1 MSRYLNLAYK
11 NLHRRK
17 IRSFLTIGGV
27 GVAVAVL
34 VSLLGFNAG
43 YRIALEKDVSGMG
56 YQVLVT
62 AKGCP
67 YELATVALAGTGSLR
82 YLTDDT
88 VAKIKQDKEV
98 SELTP
103 MLMNPLIKEDGNGF
117 YTFWG
122 IDKDSYIKL
131 RPMVKIASGKHK
143 EKVLDPST
151 GQEVDKEID
160 GPMGRWFNTREV
172 KPDEIY
178 LKNGRI
184 VKGLIV
190 GEGEYEKVAGRELDP
205 LSGEYIETK
214 KTFKSVKIMLPSR
227 LYSKAEV
234 ASVVGTITL
243 KDGSQIR
250 GDVSKVDENT
260 FKVVNKEIL
269 AAGQPHSINVPD
281 AVLSNIEGQQ
291 NTYSKEQVLKVED
304 ELFLKDGSKVAG
316 VILSETADMYNV
328 GDMELAYPNTEE
340 VTSDLIETDSLGN
353 LKVINNKLDEKSVT
367 EVVLGWEAAQTG
379 FLQVGQ
385 KMTLKVKEMA
395 KEKVKE
401 KIIDPL
407 SGFEKEIE
415 REVEKPVFNA
425 YTFKVV
431 GILERGGSKDD
442 GSYFIQLEDAQRIFR
457 KYKMLTGIGIKLN
470 DLAKLPMFTDRI
482 YNRKELGET
491 QVVSLAEVKGTI
503 LNLVQTAKILVMS
516 VAFIAIVVALIGVMN
531 TILMSVFERTQ
542 EIGIMKAIGASR
554 MDIFKLI
561 WLETIIICV
570 LGGIAGTFI
579 AVFGGSYIEKLI
591 RGVMSKAGY
600 VPAGQIVHFTP
611 QIIIGCFIGAIIL
624 GVLSGIW
631 PAYRAAKMRPIEA
644 IRSGE

>member
-1 MSRYLNLAYK
+1 MSKYLNLAYK

-178 LKNGRI
+178 LKNGRV

-205 LSGEYIETK
+205 VSGEYIETK
-214 KTFKSVKIMLPSR
+214 KTFKSVKIMLSSR
-227 LYSKAEV
+227 IYNKVEV
-234 ASVVGTITL
+234 ESATGVLTL
-243 KDGSQIR
+243 KDGAKIK
-250 GDVSKVDENT
+250 GEVTKVDENT
-260 FKVVNKEIL
+260 FKVVNK
-269 AAGQPHSINVPD
+269 D
-281 AVLSNIEGQQ
+281 AQGVEQT
-291 NTYSKEQVLKVED
+291 NTYSGDKVLKAED
-304 ELFLKDGSKVAG
+304 ELSLKDGSKVTG
-316 VILSETADMYNV
+316 VILSQAQDSYNI
-328 GDMELAYPNTEE
+328 GDVELAYPNTEE
-340 VTSDLIETDSLGN
+340 VTSDLIETDSQGN
-353 LKVINNKLDEKSVT
+353 LKVMNNKPDEKSAT
-367 EVVLGWEAAQTG
+367 EVVIGWEAAQTG

-401 KIIDPL
+401 KIIDPA
-407 SGFEKEIE
+407 SGQEKEIE
-415 REVEKPVFNA
+415 KEIEKPVFNA

-442 GSYFIQLEDAQRIFR
+442 GSYFIQIEDAQRIFR
-457 KYKMLTGIGIKLN
+457 KYKMLTGIGIRLN

-491 QVVSLAEVKGTI
+491 QVISLAEVKGTI

-561 WLETIIICV
+561 WLETIIICA
-570 LGGIAGTFI
+570 LGGIVGTFI
-579 AVFGGSYIEKLI
+579 AVFGGTYIEKLI

-611 QIIIGCFIGAIIL
+611 QIIIGCFIGAIVL

>member
-1 MSRYLNLAYK
+1 MSKYLNLAYK

-103 MLMNPLIKEDGNGF
+103 MLMVPLIKEDGNGF

-122 IDKDSYIKL
+122 IDKDSYTAL

-143 EKVLDPST
+143 EKVVDPSS
-151 GQEVDKEID
+151 GQEVDKEVD
-160 GPMGRWFNTREV
+160 GPMGRWFNTRQV

-178 LKNGRI
+178 LKNGRV

-190 GEGEYEKVAGRELDP
+190 GTGEYEKITGKELNP
-205 LSGEYIETK
+205 VSGEYTETK
-214 KTFKSVKIMLPSR
+214 KAFKSVKIMLPSR
-227 LYSKAEV
+227 IYTKAEV
-234 ASVVGTITL
+234 LSVTGALTL
-243 KDGSQIR
+243 KAGAQIK
-250 GDVSKVDENT
+250 GEVNKVDENN
-260 FKVVNKEIL
+260 FKVTSK
-269 AAGQPHSINVPD
+269 D
-281 AVLSNIEGQQ
+281 AQGAEQA
-291 NTYSKEQVLKVED
+291 NTYPRDQVLKAED
-304 ELFLKDGSKVAG
+304 ELFLKDGSKVTG
-316 VILSETADMYNV
+316 VILSQTQDGYNV
-328 GDMELAYPNTEE
+328 GDIELAYPNTEE
-340 VTSDLIETDSLGN
+340 ITSDLIETDSQGN
-353 LKVINNKLDEKSVT
+353 LKIVNNKADEKSET
-367 EVVLGWEAAQTG
+367 EVVIGWEAAQTG
-379 FLQVGQ
+379 FMQVGQ

-401 KIIDPL
+401 KVIDPV
-407 SGFEKEIE
+407 SGQEKEIE
-415 REVEKPVFNA
+415 KEIEKPVFNA

-442 GSYFIQLEDAQRIFR
+442 GSYFVQLEDAQRIFR

-470 DLAKLPMFTDRI
+470 DIAKLPMFTDRI

-516 VAFIAIVVALIGVMN
+516 VAFIAIIVALIGVMN

-561 WLETIIICV
+561 WLETIIICA
-570 LGGIAGTFI
+570 LGGIVGTVI

-591 RGVMSKAGY
+591 RAVMSKAGY

-611 QIIIGCFIGAIIL
+611 QIIIGCFFGAIVL

>member
-1 MSRYLNLAYK
+1 
-11 NLHRRK
+11 
-17 IRSFLTIGGV
+17 
-27 GVAVAVL
+27 
-34 VSLLGFNAG
+34 
-43 YRIALEKDVSGMG
+43 
-56 YQVLVT
+56 
-62 AKGCP
+62 
-67 YELATVALAGTGSLR
+67 
-82 YLTDDT
+82 
-88 VAKIKQDKEV
+88 
-98 SELTP
+98 

-122 IDKDSYIKL
+122 IDKDSYTKL
-131 RPMVKIASGKHK
+131 RPMVKIASDKHK
-143 EKVLDPST
+143 ERILDPAT

-160 GPMGRWFNTREV
+160 GPMGRWFNAREV

-178 LKNGRI
+178 LKNGRV

-190 GEGEYEKVAGRELDP
+190 GEGEYEKVAGQELDP
-205 LSGEYIETK
+205 VSGEYIETK

-227 LYSKAEV
+227 IYNKIEV
-234 ASVVGTITL
+234 ESAAGALTL
-243 KDGSQIR
+243 KDGAKIK
-250 GDVSKVDENT
+250 GEITKVDENT
-260 FKVVNKEIL
+260 FKVINKD
-269 AAGQPHSINVPD
+269 GQG
-281 AVLSNIEGQQ
+281 AEQT
-291 NTYSKEQVLKVED
+291 NTYYGDNVLKTED
-304 ELFLKDGSKVAG
+304 ELSLKDGSKITG
-316 VILSETADMYNV
+316 VILSQTQDIYNI
-328 GDMELAYPNTEE
+328 GDVELAYPNTEE
-340 VTSDLIETDSLGN
+340 VTFDLIETDSQGN
-353 LKVINNKLDEKSVT
+353 LKVMNNKPDEKSAI
-367 EVVLGWEAAQTG
+367 EVVIGWEAAQTG

-401 KIIDPL
+401 KIINPV
-407 SGFEKEIE
+407 SGQEKEIE
-415 REVEKPVFNA
+415 KEIEKPVFNA

-442 GSYFIQLEDAQRIFR
+442 GSYFIQIEDAQRIFR

-491 QVVSLAEVKGTI
+491 QVISLAEVKGTI

-516 VAFIAIVVALIGVMN
+516 VAFIAIIVALIGVMN
-531 TILMSVFERTQ
+531 TILMSVFERTK
-542 EIGIMKAIGASR
+542 EIGIMKAIGASK

-561 WLETIIICV
+561 WLETIIICA

-579 AVFGGSYIEKLI
+579 AVFGGTYIEKLI

-611 QIIIGCFIGAIIL
+611 QIIIGCFFGAIIL

-631 PAYRAAKMRPIEA
+631 PALRAASMRPIEA
-644 IRSGE
+644 IRGGE

>member
-1 MSRYLNLAYK
+1 MRKYLNLAYK

-67 YELATVALAGTGSLR
+67 YELATVALAGVGSLR

-98 SELTP
+98 AELTP
-103 MLMNPLIKEDGNGF
+103 MLMNPLVKEDGNGF

-122 IDKDSYIKL
+122 IDLDSYTKL
-131 RPMVKIASGKHK
+131 RPMMKIASGKHK
-143 EKVLDPST
+143 EKVIDAAT
-151 GQEVDKEID
+151 GQETEKEVD
-160 GPMGRWFNTREV
+160 GPMGRWFKPREV

-178 LKNGRI
+178 LKNSRV

-190 GEGEYEKVAGRELDP
+190 GEGEYEKIIGRELNP
-205 LSGEYIETK
+205 VTGEYAETK
-214 KTFKSVKIMLPSR
+214 KTFKTIKVMLPSR
-227 LYSKAEV
+227 IYNKSEV
-234 ASVVGTITL
+234 TGVTSVLAL
-243 KDGSQIR
+243 KDGTQIR
-250 GDVSKVDENT
+250 GDISKVDENT
-260 FKVVNKEIL
+260 FKVITKDVQGNE
-269 AAGQPHSINVPD
+269 
-281 AVLSNIEGQQ
+281 QQ
-291 NTYSKEQVLKVED
+291 NTYSKEQILRIED
-304 ELFLKDGSKVAG
+304 ELTLKDGSKVSG
-316 VILSETADMYNV
+316 VILNETNESYTV
-328 GDMELAYPNTEE
+328 GDIELAYPNTEE
-340 VTSDLIETDSLGN
+340 VGLDLVETDTQGN
-353 LKVINNKLDEKSVT
+353 PKVTDYDKSGET
-367 EVVLGWEAAQTG
+367 EIEAVLGWEAAQTG
-379 FLQVGQ
+379 FVQVGQ
-385 KMTLKVKEMA
+385 KLTIKVKEMT

-401 KIIDPL
+401 KITDPA
-407 SGFEKEIE
+407 SGQEKEIE
-415 REVEKPVFNA
+415 REVEKPVLNA

-442 GSYFIQLEDAQRIFR
+442 GAYFIQLEEAQRIFR
-457 KYKMLTGIGIKLN
+457 RYKMLTGIGIRLN
-470 DLAKLPMFTDRI
+470 DIAKLPMFTDRI

-516 VAFIAIVVALIGVMN
+516 VAFIAIFVALIGVMN

-554 MDIFKLI
+554 LDIFKLI

-570 LGGIAGTFI
+570 LGGILGTFI
-579 AVFGGSYIEKLI
+579 AVFGGRFIERLI
-591 RGVMSKAGY
+591 RAVMSKAGY
-600 VPAGQIVHFTP
+600 VPAGEIVHFTP
-611 QIIIGCFIGAIIL
+611 QIIIGCFLGAIVL
-624 GVLSGIW
+624 GILSGIW

>member
-1 MSRYLNLAYK
+1 MSKYLNLAYK
-11 NLHRRK
+11 NLQRRK

-88 VAKIKQDKEV
+88 VVKIKQDKEV

-122 IDKDSYIKL
+122 IDKDSYTKL
-131 RPMVKIASGKHK
+131 RPMVKIASDKHK
-143 EKVLDPST
+143 ERILDPVT

-160 GPMGRWFNTREV
+160 GPMGRWFNAHEV

-178 LKNGRI
+178 LKNGRV

-190 GEGEYEKVAGRELDP
+190 GEGEYEKVSGQELDP
-205 LSGEYIETK
+205 VSGEYIETK
-214 KTFKSVKIMLPSR
+214 KTFKSIKIMLPSR
-227 LYSKAEV
+227 IYNKVEV
-234 ASVVGTITL
+234 ESATGVLTL
-243 KDGSQIR
+243 KDGSKIK
-250 GDVSKVDENT
+250 GEITKVDENM
-260 FKVVNKEIL
+260 FKIVNKD
-269 AAGQPHSINVPD
+269 GQGVEQI
-281 AVLSNIEGQQ
+281 
-291 NTYSKEQVLKVED
+291 NTYYSDNVLKVED
-304 ELFLKDGSKVAG
+304 ELSLKDGGEVTG
-316 VILSETADMYNV
+316 VILSEAQDIYNI
-328 GDMELAYPNTEE
+328 GDVELAYPNTEE
-340 VTSDLIETDSLGN
+340 VTSDLIETDSQGN
-353 LKVINNKLDEKSVT
+353 LKVMNNKPDEKSVI
-367 EVVLGWEAAQTG
+367 EVVIGWEAAQTG

-395 KEKVKE
+395 KEKVKQNLT
-401 KIIDPL
+401 DPV
-407 SGFEKEIE
+407 SGQEKEIE
-415 REVEKPVFNA
+415 KEIEKSVFNA

-470 DLAKLPMFTDRI
+470 DLAKLPMFTDRV

-516 VAFIAIVVALIGVMN
+516 VAFIAIIVALIGVMN
-531 TILMSVFERTQ
+531 TILMSVFERTK

-554 MDIFKLI
+554 KDIFKLI
-561 WLETIIICV
+561 WLETIIICA

-579 AVFGGSYIEKLI
+579 AVFGGTYIEKLI
-591 RGVMSKAGY
+591 RGVMSRAGY

-611 QIIIGCFIGAIIL
+611 QIIIGCFFGAIIL

-631 PAYRAAKMRPIEA
+631 PALRAASMRPIEA
-644 IRSGE
+644 IRGGE

>member
-1 MSRYLNLAYK
+1 MSKYLNLAYK

-178 LKNGRI
+178 LKNGRV

-214 KTFKSVKIMLPSR
+214 KTFKSVKIMLSSR
-227 LYSKAEV
+227 IYNKVEV
-234 ASVVGTITL
+234 ESATGVLTL

-250 GDVSKVDENT
+250 GDVSKVDEST
-260 FKVVNKEIL
+260 FKVVNKDNQGVE
-269 AAGQPHSINVPD
+269 
-281 AVLSNIEGQQ
+281 QQ

-304 ELFLKDGSKVAG
+304 ELSLKDGSKVTG
-316 VILSETADMYNV
+316 VILSETADRYNV
-328 GDMELAYPNTEE
+328 GDIELAYPNTEE
-340 VTSDLIETDSLGN
+340 VTSDLIETDSQGN
-353 LKVINNKLDEKSVT
+353 LKVMNNKPDEKSAT
-367 EVVLGWEAAQTG
+367 EVVMGWEAAQTG

-401 KIIDPL
+401 KIIDPA
-407 SGFEKEIE
+407 SGQEKEIE
-415 REVEKPVFNA
+415 KEIEKPVFNA

-442 GSYFIQLEDAQRIFR
+442 GSYFIQIEDAQRIFR
-457 KYKMLTGIGIKLN
+457 KYKMLTGIGIRLN

-491 QVVSLAEVKGTI
+491 QVISLAEVKGTI

-516 VAFIAIVVALIGVMN
+516 VAFIAIIVALIGVMN

-561 WLETIIICV
+561 WLETIIICA
-570 LGGIAGTFI
+570 LGGIVGTFI
-579 AVFGGSYIEKLI
+579 AVFGGTYIEKLI

-600 VPAGQIVHFTP
+600 VPAGQIVHVTP
-611 QIIIGCFIGAIIL
+611 QIIIGCFIGAIVL

>member
-1 MSRYLNLAYK
+1 MSKYLNLAYK

-67 YELATVALAGTGSLR
+67 YELATVALAGTGALR

-98 SELTP
+98 AELTP

-122 IDKDSYIKL
+122 IDKDSYTAL

-143 EKVLDPST
+143 EKVFDQAT
-151 GQEVDKEID
+151 GGELDKEVD

-178 LKNGRI
+178 LKNGR
-184 VKGLIV
+184 VVTGLIV
-190 GEGEYEKVAGRELDP
+190 GEGDYEKVSGRELDP
-205 LSGEYIETK
+205 VSGEYTETK
-214 KTFKSVKIMLPSR
+214 KIFKSIKVMLPSR
-227 LYSKAEV
+227 IYSKVEV
-234 ASVVGTITL
+234 ASVEGVLIL
-243 KDGSQIR
+243 KDGKQVR
-250 GDVSKVDENT
+250 GEVNKVDENI
-260 FKVVNKEIL
+260 FKVINKN
-269 AAGQPHSINVPD
+269 AQGV
-281 AVLSNIEGQQ
+281 
-291 NTYSKEQVLKVED
+291 EQTADYPIAQVVKAED
-304 ELFLKDGSKVAG
+304 ELLLKDGSKVTG
-316 VILSETADMYNV
+316 VILSEAPDSYNV
-328 GDMELAYPNTEE
+328 GDIELAYPNTEE
-340 VTSDLIETDSLGN
+340 ITSDLIATDSAGN
-353 LKVINNKLDEKSVT
+353 LKIINNKPGEKSET

-385 KMTLKVKEMA
+385 KMTLKVKEMS

-401 KIIDPL
+401 KITDPV
-407 SGFEKEIE
+407 SGEVKEIE
-415 REVEKPVFNA
+415 REVEKPVATA

-442 GSYFIQLEDAQRIFR
+442 GSYFIQLEEAQRIFR
-457 KYKMLTGIGIKLN
+457 KYKALTGIGVKLN

-516 VAFIAIVVALIGVMN
+516 VAFIAIIVALIGVMN
-531 TILMSVFERTQ
+531 TILMSVFERTK

-561 WLETIIICV
+561 WLETIIICA
-570 LGGIAGTFI
+570 LGGIVGTFI
-579 AVFGGSYIEKLI
+579 AVFGGSFIEKLI
-591 RGVMSKAGY
+591 RSVMSKAGY

-611 QIIIGCFIGAIIL
+611 QIIIGCFFGAIVL

>member
-1 MSRYLNLAYK
+1 MTKYLNLAYK

-67 YELATVALAGTGSLR
+67 YELATVALAGTGALR

-88 VAKIKQDKEV
+88 VAKIKQDKDV

-103 MLMNPLIKEDGNGF
+103 MLLNPLIKEDGNGF

-122 IDKDSYIKL
+122 IDLDSYAHL

-143 EKVLDPST
+143 ERVLDSAT
-151 GQEVDKEID
+151 GQEVEKEVD
-160 GPMGRWFNTREV
+160 GPMGKWFKPREV

-178 LKNGRI
+178 LKNGRV

-190 GEGEYEKVAGRELDP
+190 SEGRFEKVTGRELDP
-205 LSGEYIETK
+205 VSGEYIETK
-214 KTFKSVKIMLPSR
+214 KIFKTVKIMLPSR
-227 LYSKAEV
+227 VYNKADVVSKEGV
-234 ASVVGTITL
+234 ITL
-243 KDGSQIR
+243 RDGTQIR
-250 GDVSKVDENT
+250 GDVTKIAENT
-260 FKVVNKEIL
+260 FKVVNKDSQ
-269 AAGQPHSINVPD
+269 G
-281 AVLSNIEGQQ
+281 IEQQ

-304 ELFLKDGSKVAG
+304 ELSLKDGNKVTG
-316 VILSETADMYNV
+316 IVLSETADRYNV
-328 GDMELAYPNTEE
+328 GDIELAYPNTEE
-340 VTSDLIETDSLGN
+340 VTLDTVETDSRGN
-353 LKVINNKLDEKSVT
+353 PKIMHYSKGDEKT
-367 EVVLGWEAAQTG
+367 EREVVLGWEAAQTG
-379 FLQVGQ
+379 FMQVGQ
-385 KMTLKVKEMA
+385 KLTLKVKEMA

-401 KIIDPL
+401 KITDPV
-407 SGFEKEIE
+407 SGQVKEIEKEI
-415 REVEKPVFNA
+415 EKPVFNA

-431 GILERGGSKDD
+431 GVLERSGSKDD
-442 GSYFIQLEDAQRIFR
+442 GSYFIQLEEAQRIFK
-457 KYKMLTGIGIKLN
+457 KYKMLTGIGIKLH
-470 DLAKLPMFTDRI
+470 DLATLPMFTDRI

-542 EIGIMKAIGASR
+542 EIGIMKAIGASK

-561 WLETIIICV
+561 WLETIFICV
-570 LGGIAGTFI
+570 LGGVLGTLI
-579 AVFGGSYIEKLI
+579 AVFGGNFIEKLI
-591 RGVMSKAGY
+591 RSVMAKAGY

-611 QIIIGCFIGAIIL
+611 QIIVGCFIGAIVL
-624 GVLSGIW
+624 GILSGVW

>member
-1 MSRYLNLAYK
+1 MNKYLNLAYK

-103 MLMNPLIKEDGNGF
+103 MILNPLIKEDGNGF

-122 IDKDSYIKL
+122 IDKDSYTKL

-143 EKVLDPST
+143 ERILDPAT
-151 GQEVDKEID
+151 GQDVEKEVD
-160 GPMGRWFNTREV
+160 GPMGRWFNAREV
-172 KPDEIY
+172 KPDEVY
-178 LKNGRI
+178 LKNGRV

-190 GEGEYEKVAGRELDP
+190 GEGEFEKVTGRELDP
-205 LSGEYIETK
+205 VSGEYTESK
-214 KTFKSVKIMLPSR
+214 KTFKTIKIMLPSR
-227 LYSKAEV
+227 LYNKAEV

-243 KDGSQIR
+243 KDGSQIK

-260 FKVVNKEIL
+260 FKVVNNDNQGVE
-269 AAGQPHSINVPD
+269 
-281 AVLSNIEGQQ
+281 QQ

-304 ELFLKDGSKVAG
+304 ELSLKDGSKVTG
-316 VILSETADMYNV
+316 VILSETADRYNV
-328 GDMELAYPNTEE
+328 GDIELAYPNTEE
-340 VTSDLIETDSLGN
+340 VTQDLIEPDAQGN
-353 LKVINNKLDEKSVT
+353 HKIVDYDLPDEKAET
-367 EVVLGWEAAQTG
+367 EVVVGWEAAQTG
-379 FLQVGQ
+379 FVQVGQ
-385 KMTLKVKEMA
+385 KLNLKVREMA
-395 KEKVKE
+395 KERVKE
-401 KIIDPL
+401 KITDPV
-407 SGFEKEIE
+407 SGEVKEIEKEIE
-415 REVEKPVFNA
+415 KQVFNA
-425 YTFKVV
+425 YTFKIV
-431 GILERGGSKDD
+431 GVLERGGSKDD
-442 GSYFIQLEDAQRIFR
+442 GSYFVQIEDAQRIFR
-457 KYKMLTGIGIKLN
+457 KYKMLTGIGIRLN

-491 QVVSLAEVKGTI
+491 QVISLAEVKGTI

-516 VAFIAIVVALIGVMN
+516 VAFIAIIVALIGVMN

-561 WLETIIICV
+561 WLETIIICA
-570 LGGIAGTFI
+570 LGGIVGTFI
-579 AVFGGSYIEKLI
+579 AVFGGTYIEKLI

-611 QIIIGCFIGAIIL
+611 QIIIGCFIGAIVL

>member
-1 MSRYLNLAYK
+1 MSKYLNLAYK

-88 VAKIKQDKEV
+88 VVKIKQDKEV

-103 MLMNPLIKEDGNGF
+103 MLMNPLVKEDGNGF

-122 IDKDSYIKL
+122 IDKDSYTKL

-143 EKVLDPST
+143 EKVLDAST
-151 GQEVDKEID
+151 GQEADKEID

-178 LKNGRI
+178 LNNGRV

-190 GEGEYEKVAGRELDP
+190 GKGEYERVSGRQLDP

-214 KTFKSVKIMLPSR
+214 KTFKSVKIILPSR
-227 LYSKAEV
+227 IYNKVEV
-234 ASVVGTITL
+234 ESATGVLTL
-243 KDGSQIR
+243 KDGVKIK
-250 GDVSKVDENT
+250 GEITKVDENT
-260 FKVVNKEIL
+260 FKVVNK
-269 AAGQPHSINVPD
+269 D
-281 AVLSNIEGQQ
+281 AQGAEQA
-291 NTYSKEQVLKVED
+291 NTYSGDKVLKVED
-304 ELFLKDGSKVAG
+304 ELSLKDGSKVFG
-316 VILSETADMYNV
+316 VILSQEQNSYNI
-328 GDMELAYPNTEE
+328 GDVELAYPNTEE
-340 VTSDLIETDSLGN
+340 VTSDLIETDSQAN
-353 LKVINNKLDEKSVT
+353 FKVVNNKPDEKSET
-367 EVVLGWEAAQTG
+367 EIVVGWEAAQTG

-401 KIIDPL
+401 KIIDPV
-407 SGFEKEIE
+407 SGQEKEIE
-415 REVEKPVFNA
+415 KEIEKPVFNA

-442 GSYFIQLEDAQRIFR
+442 GSYFIQIEDAQRIFR
-457 KYKMLTGIGIKLN
+457 KYKMLTGIGVKLN
-470 DLAKLPMFTDRI
+470 DLAKLPMFTDRV

-491 QVVSLAEVKGTI
+491 QVISLAEVKGTI

-516 VAFIAIVVALIGVMN
+516 VAFIAIIVALIGVMN
-531 TILMSVFERTQ
+531 TILMSVFERTK

-554 MDIFKLI
+554 MDIFKFI
-561 WLETIIICV
+561 WLETIIICT
-570 LGGIAGTFI
+570 LGGLVGTFI
-579 AVFGGSYIEKLI
+579 AVVGGTYIEKLI

-611 QIIIGCFIGAIIL
+611 QIIIGCFFGAIIL

-631 PAYRAAKMRPIEA
+631 PALRAASMRPIEA
-644 IRSGE
+644 IRGGE

>member
-1 MSRYLNLAYK
+1 MNKYLNLAYK

-160 GPMGRWFNTREV
+160 GPMGRWFNAHEV

-178 LKNGRI
+178 LKDGRI

-205 LSGEYIETK
+205 VSAEFIETK

-227 LYSKAEV
+227 LYNKAEV

-250 GDVSKVDENT
+250 GDVSKVNENT
-260 FKVVNKEIL
+260 FKVVNKDNQGVE
-269 AAGQPHSINVPD
+269 
-281 AVLSNIEGQQ
+281 QQ

-304 ELFLKDGSKVAG
+304 ELSLKDGSKVTG
-316 VILSETADMYNV
+316 VILNETADMYNV
-328 GDMELAYPNTEE
+328 GDIELAYPNTEE
-340 VTSDLIETDSLGN
+340 VTEDLIETDTRGE
-353 LKVINNKLDEKSVT
+353 LKIVDNKLGEQAET

-379 FLQVGQ
+379 FIQVGQ
-385 KMTLKVKEMA
+385 KLTVKIKEMA
-395 KEKVKE
+395 KEKIKE
-401 KIIDPL
+401 KVTDPV
-407 SGFEKEIE
+407 SGQEKEIE
-415 REVEKPVFNA
+415 KEIEKPVFNA

-516 VAFIAIVVALIGVMN
+516 VAFIAIIVALIGVMN

-561 WLETIIICV
+561 WLETIIICA
-570 LGGIAGTFI
+570 LGGIVGTFL

-611 QIIIGCFIGAIIL
+611 QIIIGCFIGAIVL

>member
-1 MSRYLNLAYK
+1 MSKYLNLAYK

-98 SELTP
+98 SELTA

-160 GPMGRWFNTREV
+160 GPMGRWFNTHEV

-205 LSGEYIETK
+205 VSGEYIETK
-214 KTFKSVKIMLPSR
+214 KTFKSIKIMLPSR

-234 ASVVGTITL
+234 ASVVGAITL

-260 FKVVNKEIL
+260 FKVVNKDNQGVE
-269 AAGQPHSINVPD
+269 
-281 AVLSNIEGQQ
+281 QQ

-304 ELFLKDGSKVAG
+304 ELSLKDGSKVTG
-316 VILSETADMYNV
+316 VILSETADRYNV
-328 GDMELAYPNTEE
+328 GDIELAYPNTEE
-340 VTSDLIETDSLGN
+340 VTSDLIETNFQGN
-353 LKVINNKLDEKSVT
+353 LQVMNNKPDEKSAT

-401 KIIDPL
+401 KIIDPV
-407 SGFEKEIE
+407 SGLEKEIE

-561 WLETIIICV
+561 WLETIIICA
-570 LGGIAGTFI
+570 LGGIVGTFI

-611 QIIIGCFIGAIIL
+611 QIIIGCFIGAIVL

>member
-1 MSRYLNLAYK
+1 MTKYLNLAYK

-67 YELATVALAGTGSLR
+67 YELATVALAGTGALR

-88 VAKIKQDKEV
+88 VAKIKQDKDV

-103 MLMNPLIKEDGNGF
+103 MLLNPLIKEDGNGF

-122 IDKDSYIKL
+122 IDLDSYAHL

-143 EKVLDPST
+143 ERVLDSAT
-151 GQEVDKEID
+151 GQEVEKEVD
-160 GPMGRWFNTREV
+160 GPMGKWFKPREV

-178 LKNGRI
+178 LKNGRV

-190 GEGEYEKVAGRELDP
+190 SEGRFEKVTGRELDP
-205 LSGEYIETK
+205 VSGEYIETK
-214 KTFKSVKIMLPSR
+214 KIFKTVKIMLPSR
-227 LYSKAEV
+227 VYNKADVVSKEGA
-234 ASVVGTITL
+234 ITL
-243 KDGSQIR
+243 KDGTQIR
-250 GDVSKVDENT
+250 GEVTKIAENT
-260 FKVVNKEIL
+260 FKVVNKDSQ
-269 AAGQPHSINVPD
+269 G
-281 AVLSNIEGQQ
+281 IERQ

-304 ELFLKDGSKVAG
+304 ELSLKDGNKVTG
-316 VILSETADMYNV
+316 IVLSETADRYNV
-328 GDMELAYPNTEE
+328 GDIELAYPNTEE
-340 VTSDLIETDSLGN
+340 VTLDTVETDSRGN
-353 LKVINNKLDEKSVT
+353 PKIMHYSKGDEKT
-367 EVVLGWEAAQTG
+367 EREVVLGWEAAQTG
-379 FLQVGQ
+379 FMQVGQ
-385 KMTLKVKEMA
+385 KLTLKVKEMA

-401 KIIDPL
+401 KITDPV
-407 SGFEKEIE
+407 SGQVKEIEKEI
-415 REVEKPVFNA
+415 EKPVFNA

-431 GILERGGSKDD
+431 GVLERSGSKDD
-442 GSYFIQLEDAQRIFR
+442 GSYFIQLEEAQRIFK
-457 KYKMLTGIGIKLN
+457 KYKMLTGIGIKLH
-470 DLAKLPMFTDRI
+470 DLATLPMFTDRI

-542 EIGIMKAIGASR
+542 EIGIMKAIGASK

-561 WLETIIICV
+561 WLETIFICV
-570 LGGIAGTFI
+570 LGGVLGTLI
-579 AVFGGSYIEKLI
+579 AVFGGNFIEKLI
-591 RGVMSKAGY
+591 RSVMAKAGY

-611 QIIIGCFIGAIIL
+611 QIIVGCFIGAIVL
-624 GVLSGIW
+624 GILSGVW

>member
-1 MSRYLNLAYK
+1 MSKYLNLAYK

-178 LKNGRI
+178 LKNGRV

-214 KTFKSVKIMLPSR
+214 KTFKSIKIMLSSR
-227 LYSKAEV
+227 IYNKVEV
-234 ASVVGTITL
+234 ESATGVLTL

-250 GDVSKVDENT
+250 GDVSKVDEST
-260 FKVVNKEIL
+260 FKVVNKDNQGVE
-269 AAGQPHSINVPD
+269 
-281 AVLSNIEGQQ
+281 QQ

-304 ELFLKDGSKVAG
+304 ELSLKDGSKVTG
-316 VILSETADMYNV
+316 VILSETADRYNV
-328 GDMELAYPNTEE
+328 GDIELAYPNTEE
-340 VTSDLIETDSLGN
+340 VTSDLIETDSQGN
-353 LKVINNKLDEKSVT
+353 LKVMNNKPDEKSAT
-367 EVVLGWEAAQTG
+367 EVVMGWEAAQTG

-401 KIIDPL
+401 KIIDPA
-407 SGFEKEIE
+407 SGQEKEIE
-415 REVEKPVFNA
+415 KEIEKPVFNA

-442 GSYFIQLEDAQRIFR
+442 GSYFIQIEDAQRIFR
-457 KYKMLTGIGIKLN
+457 KYKMLTGIGIRLN

-491 QVVSLAEVKGTI
+491 QVISLAEVKGTI

-516 VAFIAIVVALIGVMN
+516 VAFIAIIVALIGVMN

-561 WLETIIICV
+561 WLETIIICA
-570 LGGIAGTFI
+570 LGGIVGTFI
-579 AVFGGSYIEKLI
+579 AVFGGTYIEKLI

-611 QIIIGCFIGAIIL
+611 QIIIGCFIGAIVL

>member
-1 MSRYLNLAYK
+1 MSKYLNLAYK

-103 MLMNPLIKEDGNGF
+103 MLMVPLIKEDGNGF

-122 IDKDSYIKL
+122 IDKDSYTAL

-143 EKVLDPST
+143 EKVVDPSS
-151 GQEVDKEID
+151 GQEVDKEVD
-160 GPMGRWFNTREV
+160 GPMGRWFNTRQV

-178 LKNGRI
+178 LKNGRV

-190 GEGEYEKVAGRELDP
+190 GTGEYEKITGKELNP
-205 LSGEYIETK
+205 VSGEYTETK
-214 KTFKSVKIMLPSR
+214 KAFKSVKIMLPSR
-227 LYSKAEV
+227 IYTKAEV
-234 ASVVGTITL
+234 LSVTGALTL
-243 KDGSQIR
+243 KAGAQIK
-250 GDVSKVDENT
+250 GEVNKVDENN
-260 FKVVNKEIL
+260 FKVTSK
-269 AAGQPHSINVPD
+269 D
-281 AVLSNIEGQQ
+281 AQGAEQA
-291 NTYSKEQVLKVED
+291 NTYPRDQVLKAED
-304 ELFLKDGSKVAG
+304 EVFLKDGSKVTG
-316 VILSETADMYNV
+316 VILSQTQDGYNV
-328 GDMELAYPNTEE
+328 GDIELAYPNTEE
-340 VTSDLIETDSLGN
+340 ITSDLIETDSQGN
-353 LKVINNKLDEKSVT
+353 LKIVNNKADEKSET
-367 EVVLGWEAAQTG
+367 EVVIGWEAAQTG
-379 FLQVGQ
+379 FMQVGQ

-401 KIIDPL
+401 KVIDPV
-407 SGFEKEIE
+407 SGQEKEIE
-415 REVEKPVFNA
+415 KEIEKPVFNA

-442 GSYFIQLEDAQRIFR
+442 GSYFVQLEDAQRIFR

-470 DLAKLPMFTDRI
+470 DIAKLPMFTDRI

-516 VAFIAIVVALIGVMN
+516 VAFIAIIVALIGVMN

-561 WLETIIICV
+561 WLETIIICA
-570 LGGIAGTFI
+570 LGGIVGTVI

-591 RGVMSKAGY
+591 RAVMSKAGY

-611 QIIIGCFIGAIIL
+611 QIIIGCFFGAIVL

>member
-1 MSRYLNLAYK
+1 MSKYLNLAYK

-122 IDKDSYIKL
+122 IDKDSYTKL

-178 LKNGRI
+178 LKNGRV

-260 FKVVNKEIL
+260 FKVVNKDNQGVE
-269 AAGQPHSINVPD
+269 
-281 AVLSNIEGQQ
+281 QQ

-304 ELFLKDGSKVAG
+304 ELSLKDGSKVTG
-316 VILSETADMYNV
+316 VILSETADRYNV
-328 GDMELAYPNTEE
+328 GDIELAYPNTEE
-340 VTSDLIETDSLGN
+340 VTSDLIETDSQGN
-353 LKVINNKLDEKSVT
+353 LKVMNNKPDEKSAT
-367 EVVLGWEAAQTG
+367 EVVMGWEAAQTG

-395 KEKVKE
+395 KEKIKE
-401 KIIDPL
+401 KIIDPV
-407 SGFEKEIE
+407 SGQEKEIE
-415 REVEKPVFNA
+415 KEIEKPVFNA
-425 YTFKVV
+425 YAFKVV

-561 WLETIIICV
+561 WLETIIICA
-570 LGGIAGTFI
+570 LGGIVGTFL

-611 QIIIGCFIGAIIL
+611 QIIIGCFIGAIVL

>member
-1 MSRYLNLAYK
+1 MSKYLNLAYK

-122 IDKDSYIKL
+122 IDKDSYTKL
-131 RPMVKIASGKHK
+131 RPMVKIASDKHK
-143 EKVLDPST
+143 EKILDPVT
-151 GQEVDKEID
+151 GQEIDKEID

-178 LKNGRI
+178 LKNGRV

-190 GEGEYEKVAGRELDP
+190 GEGEYEKVIGQELDP
-205 LSGEYIETK
+205 VSGEYIETK

-227 LYSKAEV
+227 IYNKVEV
-234 ASVVGTITL
+234 ESVTGVLTL
-243 KDGSQIR
+243 TGGAKIK
-250 GDVSKVDENT
+250 GDISKVDENT
-260 FKVVNKEIL
+260 FKVINKD
-269 AAGQPHSINVPD
+269 GQG
-281 AVLSNIEGQQ
+281 IEQT
-291 NTYSKEQVLKVED
+291 NTYYGDNVLKAED
-304 ELFLKDGSKVAG
+304 ELSLKDGSKITG
-316 VILSETADMYNV
+316 VILSEAQDIYNI
-328 GDMELAYPNTEE
+328 GDVELAYPNTEE
-340 VTSDLIETDSLGN
+340 VTSDLIETDSRGN
-353 LKVINNKLDEKSVT
+353 PKVINNKPDEKSAI
-367 EVVLGWEAAQTG
+367 EVVIGWEAAQTG

-385 KMTLKVKEMA
+385 KMTLNVKEMA

-401 KIIDPL
+401 KITDPV
-407 SGFEKEIE
+407 SGQEKEIE
-415 REVEKPVFNA
+415 KEIEKPVFNA

-442 GSYFIQLEDAQRIFR
+442 GSYFIQIEDAQRIFR

-516 VAFIAIVVALIGVMN
+516 VAFIAIIVALIGVMN
-531 TILMSVFERTQ
+531 TILMSVFERTK

-561 WLETIIICV
+561 WLETIIICA
-570 LGGIAGTFI
+570 LGGILGTFI
-579 AVFGGSYIEKLI
+579 AVFGGTYIEKLI

-611 QIIIGCFIGAIIL
+611 QIIIGCFFGAIIL

-631 PAYRAAKMRPIEA
+631 PALRAASMRPIEA
-644 IRSGE
+644 IRGGE